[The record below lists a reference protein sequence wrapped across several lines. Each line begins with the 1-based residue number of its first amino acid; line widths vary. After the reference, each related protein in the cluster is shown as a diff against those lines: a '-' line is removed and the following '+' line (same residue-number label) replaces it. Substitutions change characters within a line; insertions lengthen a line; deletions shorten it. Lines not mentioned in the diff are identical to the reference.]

1 MSDKMDA
8 SVGLDTTAFRAGVT
22 DLKNQVKAIETSF
35 RASAAVMGEWSKST
49 DGLGARTTSL
59 EDKLKLQKQAL
70 ATLNEEYK
78 KATTGENAN
87 EKAAQSLANQ
97 MYSMEKQIESTERDL
112 EKYNA
117 QLKLQ
122 QSGFEQFSQKMK
134 SVSEQAKAVGKG
146 LSDAGKTMT
155 AGLTV
160 PIAGIAAAA
169 INLGDE
175 FEAQMSRVKAIS
187 GATGKDFDALTAQ
200 AKQLGQDTAFSASE
214 AAEGME
220 NLASAGFGTK
230 EIMAA
235 MPGMLDL
242 AASSGEDLATS
253 SDIAASTLRG
263 FGLAADQAGH
273 VADVLAKNAADTNA
287 AVADTGEA
295 MKYIAPVAQNAGWS
309 LEQVTAA
316 IGEMAN
322 AGIKGE
328 QAGTTLRG
336 ALTSL
341 MNPSKEQADAMKAI
355 GFSAYDAQGKMKP
368 LSQIIGELGTK
379 TKGLTNEQRDNAIAT
394 IMGTNSLSGMQV
406 LLKDGRGNLDTL
418 TASLKKSDG
427 AAKSMA
433 NTMQG
438 NTKGAIEQM
447 KGSLETAAITVQE
460 KLAPSITRAANAVQE
475 LANKFAQLSPAQQD
489 MIIKGAAIVAIVG
502 PIVLLMGKMI
512 SGIGSIAGA
521 ISTLTG
527 AIAVV
532 ATGAE
537 AATPAVAGLASAIK
551 FMTGPIG
558 LTILAITAVVTA
570 FVLLWNNCEGFRN
583 FWIGLWN
590 SIKSA
595 AQAVGAWFSGPFVG
609 FFTSAGSGIISGW
622 QSVKTFFAG
631 VPAWFSDIKAKG
643 LDILTGAI
651 DAIKEK
657 FEQFRLKLIELKDGA
672 IAGIKQAFESFRQ
685 TIEKNKTAIEVVAGI
700 LGTIFGPALIKS
712 GIEAATAGAK
722 VASGFTA
729 NLIKSGAEAIVN
741 GAKIT
746 ANFIGTMIKTGAEAA
761 VSGAKLA
768 VSFTG
773 AMIKSGAEAV
783 ANGAKITVNFIGSMI
798 QSGAEAVANGA
809 KLAVSFTASM
819 IEAGAQAV
827 VSGAKVVGSFIASM
841 VQSAAQAVVTGA
853 TITGSLITAIV
864 AYAAEGW
871 KAVASIAAQTAGW
884 VAQKVAM
891 VASTV
896 AIKATAAAQWL
907 LNAAMN
913 ANPIG
918 LVIAAITALVAAFV
932 ILWNKSAAFRDF
944 WMSLWNGITAAFK
957 TTVNAVIYGLNGIID
972 GVNYVIRA
980 LDKIHFDIPD
990 WVPLIGGQSYGIDI
1004 PEASHIPYL
1013 ASGGIID
1020 KATLAVLGEAG
1031 KEAVVP
1037 LERNTA
1043 WIKSLAQDLATAL
1056 SSASISVSMPARM
1069 QPAYAGTAPSAPA
1082 SYTFYQYNT
1091 SPKALSPSETA
1102 RQTRNLL
1109 RQARLQSR
1117 K

>member
-1 MSDKMDA
+1 MST
-8 SVGLDTTAFRAGVT
+8 SENNLGGSIGLDVTAFKAGVMELT
-22 DLKNQVKAIETSF
+22 NQMKSIETSF
-35 RASAAVMGEWSKST
+35 RASAAVMGNWSSSTQGLSERVSSLQDKLSLQRKTLDTLNSAYEKTVSEQGAGSKS
-49 DGLGARTTSL
+49 
-59 EDKLKLQKQAL
+59 
-70 ATLNEEYK
+70 
-78 KATTGENAN
+78 
-87 EKAAQSLANQ
+87 AQSLANQ
-97 MYSMEKQIESTERDL
+97 MFDMEKKISSAEGQLKKYQSALQGAQKEEKENNSSIAKLGSSFEAFSKKSKETADNVKSHFSGLKSVFSGLGGAIAGFAVSLGAGFSLKGVIDSADAAEKTSAQMNAVLSSTKDISGMTAKQLNDLATSQGKVTTYSAGTTKQAENMLLTFTNIHSNVFPQTIRAAEDMATAMGMNATDAAKTLGKAMNDPAAGLSKLTKQGVTFTDAQKKQITAMQKAGDTAGAQKIILGEL
-112 EKYNA
+112 EKEFGGSATAAGSTFSGQLQIAQNTLKGVGATIGTALMPAIKTILPQLVKWGQNIADTVTAHKADIQNA
-117 QLKLQ
+117 VKNVADGIQK
-122 QSGFEQFSQKMK
+122 FFSFI
-134 SVSEQAKAVGKG
+134 STNGGTIKG
-146 LSDAGKTMT
+146 
-155 AGLTV
+155 V
-160 PIAGIAAAA
+160 IAGIAAAFAAWKIAGMIGTAVSA
-169 INLGDE
+169 IKNMKTALE
-175 FEAQMSRVKAIS
+175 
-187 GATGKDFDALTAQ
+187 GAKTAQ
-200 AKQLGQDTAFSASE
+200 AALS
-214 AAEGME
+214 
-220 NLASAGFGTK
+220 
-230 EIMAA
+230 IA
-235 MPGMLDL
+235 M
-242 AASSGEDLATS
+242 SG
-253 SDIAASTLRG
+253 
-263 FGLAADQAGH
+263 
-273 VADVLAKNAADTNA
+273 N
-287 AVADTGEA
+287 
-295 MKYIAPVAQNAGWS
+295 
-309 LEQVTAA
+309 A
-316 IGEMAN
+316 IGLVV
-322 AGIKGE
+322 I
-328 QAGTTLRG
+328 
-336 ALTSL
+336 
-341 MNPSKEQADAMKAI
+341 AI
-355 GFSAYDAQGKMKP
+355 G
-368 LSQIIGELGTK
+368 
-379 TKGLTNEQRDNAIAT
+379 
-394 IMGTNSLSGMQV
+394 V
-406 LLKDGRGNLDTL
+406 L
-418 TASLKKSDG
+418 
-427 AAKSMA
+427 
-433 NTMQG
+433 
-438 NTKGAIEQM
+438 
-447 KGSLETAAITVQE
+447 
-460 KLAPSITRAANAVQE
+460 
-475 LANKFAQLSPAQQD
+475 
-489 MIIKGAAIVAIVG
+489 VA
-502 PIVLLMGKMI
+502 
-512 SGIGSIAGA
+512 
-521 ISTLTG
+521 
-527 AIAVV
+527 
-532 ATGAE
+532 
-537 AATPAVAGLASAIK
+537 
-551 FMTGPIG
+551 
-558 LTILAITAVVTA
+558 A
-570 FVLLWNNCEGFRN
+570 FVALWNNCAGFRN
-583 FWIGLWN
+583 FWIGLWAGIQ
-590 SIKSA
+590 SV
-595 AQAVGAWFSGPFVG
+595 AQTVGAWFSGPFIQ
-609 FFTSAGSGIISGW
+609 FFQSAGSGIISGW

-1043 WIKSLAQDLATAL
+1043 WIKSLAQDLAAAL
-1056 SSASISVSMPARM
+1056 SNASVSISAPVRVV
-1069 QPAYAGTAPSAPA
+1069 QPAYAYSAPSTPNID
-1082 SYTFYQYNT
+1082 YHPTYV
-1091 SPKALSPSETA
+1091 SPKALGYAEIA
-1102 RQTRNLL
+1102 RQD
-1109 RQARLQSR
+1109 RQSAQRITLAMR
-1117 K
+1117 RH